1 MDFMVALL
9 EMKEKLVRIYGK
21 YEAYITPLLR
31 FALALTAFLMINAN
45 IGYMKMVS
53 TTPVALILAAVCSVL
68 PVNAMIALAALVVL
82 LDLYALSLEV
92 FVVGALVFIFIYL
105 IYFRFSPR
113 YGYNAVLMPVCF
125 KLGIPYVVP
134 IGSGLLGELYS
145 VVSVV
150 CGSAVYFF
158 LKGVHENET
167 MLSSTSDASASGT
180 SRITIALNQLLMN
193 KEMFLVIAIFAI
205 ATIVVYI
212 IRRLDID
219 NAWTI
224 AWISGILFETIGL
237 VSGYLLL
244 GIPGKIIGVFLGGVV
259 SAMIA
264 LVLQFM
270 FFNVDYTRT
279 ERLQFED
286 DEYYYYVKAVPK
298 VVITGSD
305 KQVKHIHKNKKEDK
319 ERLTKKK
326 FAEEMDIDE
335 ELLN

>member
-1 MDFMVALL
+1 MVALL
-9 EMKEKLVRIYGK
+9 EIKEKMARIYGK

-31 FALALTAFLMINAN
+31 FILALVAFLLIKGNL
-45 IGYMKMVS
+45 GYMKSLS

-68 PVNAMIALAALVVL
+68 PVNAMIAIAAMFIL
-82 LDLYALSLEV
+82 LNLYALSLEV
-92 FVVGALVFIFIYL
+92 FIVGALIFVFIYFV
-105 IYFRFSPR
+105 YFRFSPR

-134 IGSGLLGELYS
+134 VGSGLLGEMYS

-150 CGSAVYFF
+150 CGSVIYFF
-158 LKGVHENET
+158 LKGVHENEAT
-167 MLSSTSDASASGT
+167 LSSASDAGLSAT
-180 SRITIALNQLLMN
+180 SKITIALNQLLMN
-193 KEMFLVIAIFAI
+193 KEMFLVITIFAI

-219 NAWTI
+219 NAWTV
-224 AWISGILFETIGL
+224 AWIAGILFEVIGL

-244 GIPGKIIGVFLGGVV
+244 GIPGKVFGVV
-259 SAMIA
+259 FGGIVSAVIA
-264 LVLQFM
+264 LGLQFM

-298 VVITGSD
+298 SVITGSD
-305 KQVKHIHKNKKEDK
+305 KKVKHFHKNEEK

-326 FAEEMDIDE
+326 FAQEMDIDE
-335 ELLN
+335 ELLD

>member
-68 PVNAMIALAALVVL
+68 PVNAMITLAALVVL

-92 FVVGALVFIFIYL
+92 FVVGALVFVFIYL

-264 LVLQFM
+264 LALQFM

>member
-1 MDFMVALL
+1 MVALL
-9 EMKEKLVRIYGK
+9 EIKEKMVRIYGK

-31 FALALTAFLMINAN
+31 FVLALAAFLLIQGNL
-45 IGYMKMVS
+45 GYMKSLS

-68 PVNAMIALAALVVL
+68 PVNAMIAIVAMFIL
-82 LDLYALSLEV
+82 LNLYALSLEV
-92 FVVGALVFIFIYL
+92 FIVGALIFVFIYFV
-105 IYFRFSPR
+105 YFRFSPR

-134 IGSGLLGELYS
+134 VGSGLLGEMYS

-150 CGSAVYFF
+150 CGSVIYFF
-158 LKGVHENET
+158 LKGVHENEAT
-167 MLSSTSDASASGT
+167 LSSASDAGLSAT
-180 SRITIALNQLLMN
+180 SKITIALNQLLMN
-193 KEMFLVIAIFAI
+193 KEMFLVITIFAI

-219 NAWTI
+219 NAWTV
-224 AWISGILFETIGL
+224 AWIAGILFEVIGL

-244 GIPGKIIGVFLGGVV
+244 GITGKVFGVV
-259 SAMIA
+259 FGGIVSAVIA
-264 LVLQFM
+264 LGLQFM

-298 VVITGSD
+298 SVITGSD
-305 KQVKHIHKNKKEDK
+305 KKVKHFHKNEEKD
-319 ERLTKKK
+319 RLTKKK
-326 FAEEMDIDE
+326 FAQEMDIDE
-335 ELLN
+335 ELLD

>member
-1 MDFMVALL
+1 MVALL
-9 EMKEKLVRIYGK
+9 EIKEKLVRIYGK

-31 FALALTAFLMINAN
+31 FFLAFTAFMLINAN
-45 IGYMKMVS
+45 IGYMKTIS
-53 TTPVALILAAVCSVL
+53 TTSIALILAAVCSVL
-68 PVNAMIALAALVVL
+68 PVNALIGLTAIVVL

-92 FVVGALVFIFIYL
+92 SIVGALIFAFIYL
-105 IYFRFSPR
+105 VYFRFSPR
-113 YGYNAVLMPVCF
+113 YGYNAVLMPICF

-134 IGSGLLGELYS
+134 LGSGLLGEMYS
-145 VVSVV
+145 VISVV
-150 CGSAVYFF
+150 CGSVIYFF
-158 LKGVHENET
+158 LRGVHENEAV
-167 MLSSTSDASASGT
+167 LSSASDASVSAT
-180 SRITIALNQLLMN
+180 SKITIVLNQLLMN
-193 KEMFLVIAIFAI
+193 KEMFLVIAVFAI
-205 ATIVVYI
+205 TTIVVYI

-224 AWISGILFETIGL
+224 AWISGVLFEVIGL
-237 VSGYLLL
+237 VSGYMLL
-244 GIPGKIIGVFLGGVV
+244 GISGKLLGVIVGGMV
-259 SAMIA
+259 SAIIA
-264 LVLQFM
+264 LGLQFM

-298 VVITGSD
+298 SVITGSD
-305 KQVKHIHKNKKEDK
+305 KQVKHIHRNEDR

>member
-1 MDFMVALL
+1 MVALL
-9 EMKEKLVRIYGK
+9 EIKEKMVRIYGK

-31 FALALTAFLMINAN
+31 FMLALVAFLLIKGNL
-45 IGYMKMVS
+45 GYMKSLS

-68 PVNAMIALAALVVL
+68 PVNAMIAIAAMFIL
-82 LDLYALSLEV
+82 LNLYALSLEV
-92 FVVGALVFIFIYL
+92 FIVGALIFVFIYFV
-105 IYFRFSPR
+105 YFRFSPR

-134 IGSGLLGELYS
+134 VGSGLLGEMYS

-150 CGSAVYFF
+150 CGSVIYFF
-158 LKGVHENET
+158 LKGVHENEAT
-167 MLSSTSDASASGT
+167 LSSASDAGLSAT
-180 SRITIALNQLLMN
+180 SKITIALNQLLMN
-193 KEMFLVIAIFAI
+193 KEMFLVITIFAI

-219 NAWTI
+219 NAWTV
-224 AWISGILFETIGL
+224 AWIAGILFEVIGL

-244 GIPGKIIGVFLGGVV
+244 GIPGKVFGVV
-259 SAMIA
+259 FGGIVSAVIA
-264 LVLQFM
+264 LGLQFM

-298 VVITGSD
+298 SVITGSD
-305 KQVKHIHKNKKEDK
+305 KKVKHFHKNEEKD
-319 ERLTKKK
+319 RLTKKK
-326 FAEEMDIDE
+326 FAQEMDIDE
-335 ELLN
+335 ELLD

>member
-1 MDFMVALL
+1 MVALL
-9 EMKEKLVRIYGK
+9 EMKEKLTRIYGK

-31 FALALTAFLMINAN
+31 FMLALVAFLVINGN
-45 IGYMKMVS
+45 LGYMKSLS

-68 PVNAMIALAALVVL
+68 PVNAMIAIAALFIL
-82 LDLYALSLEV
+82 LNLYALSLEV
-92 FVVGALVFIFIYL
+92 FIVGALIFVFIYFV
-105 IYFRFSPR
+105 YFRFSPR

-134 IGSGLLGELYS
+134 VGSGLLGEMYS

-150 CGSAVYFF
+150 CGSVIYFF

-167 MLSSTSDASASGT
+167 TLNSASDAGLSAT
-180 SRITIALNQLLMN
+180 SKITITLNQLLMN
-193 KEMFLVIAIFAI
+193 KEMFLVITIFTI

-219 NAWTI
+219 NAWTV
-224 AWISGILFETIGL
+224 AWVAGILFEVIGL
-237 VSGYLLL
+237 ISGYLLL
-244 GIPGKIIGVFLGGVV
+244 GISGKIFGVV
-259 SAMIA
+259 FGGLISAVIA

-298 VVITGSD
+298 SVITGSD
-305 KQVKHIHKNKKEDK
+305 KKVKHFHKNEEK
-319 ERLTKKK
+319 ERITKKK
-326 FAEEMDIDE
+326 FAQEMDIDE
-335 ELLN
+335 QLLD